1 MNIYSK
7 STSKLAILYSLAI
20 LLATP
25 SIAQSFNTINPQ
37 DVNIVRDSFGVPHIF
52 GKTDADC
59 AYGLAWA
66 NAEDAFHETQ
76 NLLYVAK
83 GFMGRKDGMEGVK
96 ADFFVHAIG
105 ARKIVDE
112 RYEQDLTPAFKKYIN
127 GYAQGINAF
136 AKAHPELVK
145 VKKAFPIEDK
155 DVLTAFVATMSF
167 LSWTQN
173 NVGDAVGGKYDQ
185 HIVDMSFKAPSV
197 GSNAYAAKAALNL
210 EGKTLLCINPHL
222 QMNGALSFYE
232 MHLQSEEGLDMQGA
246 TFQGASSHAMG
257 TNRHLGWAFTWN
269 YFDKVDVYKLEMN
282 PKKKLQYKFD
292 GKYLKL
298 EKRPVWLKVKLKGM
312 VIPVRKMTYW
322 SKYGATV
329 KSDKSDNFYAIRFP
343 ANMTVKTGQ
352 QLYEMSKAKN
362 YDEFWTALRANHAIT
377 LFNMVYADEKDN
389 IFYLSHGMMPD
400 RKEQSYDWDNI
411 VPGNTSQTLWTS
423 LIPIDSMPH
432 VINPNC
438 GYVYNTNNNVFSATC
453 EGENDNP
460 NRLPKNVN
468 QRPGNNNR
476 AEILKAF
483 FEENPNFTFEQFK
496 AVKFDTR
503 FPKKS
508 AFLTSLNPFWNLDK
522 SKYPALEKP
531 IAMLQNWDR
540 NTDVNS
546 VATSLFGSLIL
557 TIWKDRHYGDG
568 EFVTG
573 IKGLTEAQAVVYLQN
588 AVDNMVKKFGTYEVR
603 WGDIHK
609 LRRGSKSLPIGSFAD
624 LLSPSYPE
632 EEIHDGKVEY
642 VPKHGDTFTMFVK
655 YGKNGAEQVESLE
668 PLGNSLNPQSPHYTD
683 QMELFVNQKLK
694 FMPFEKDYWFS
705 HSEKNYHPK

>member
-1 MNIYSK
+1 
-7 STSKLAILYSLAI
+7 
-20 LLATP
+20 
-25 SIAQSFNTINPQ
+25 
-37 DVNIVRDSFGVPHIF
+37 VPHIF

-76 NLLYVAK
+76 NLLYVSK

-112 RYEQDLTPAFKKYIN
+112 RYGADLTPAFRKYVN
-127 GYAQGINAF
+127 GYTQGVNAF

-145 VKKAFPIEDK
+145 IKKAFPITDK
-155 DVLTAFVATMSF
+155 DVLTTFVVTMSF
-167 LSWTQN
+167 LSGAQN
-173 NVGDAVGGKYDQ
+173 NIGDAVGGKYDQ
-185 HIVDMSFKAPSV
+185 KNVDFTPSKPV
-197 GSNAYAAKAALNL
+197 GSNAYAAKAMLNP

-222 QMNGALSFYE
+222 QMNGAFSFYE
-232 MHLQSEEGLDMQGA
+232 MHLQSEEGLDMQGN

-257 TNRHLGWAFTWN
+257 TNRHLGWGFTWN
-269 YFDKVDVYKLEMN
+269 YFDRVDAFKLEMH
-282 PKKKLQYKFD
+282 PKKKGQYKFD
-292 GKYLKL
+292 GEYVKL

-329 KSDKSDNFYAIRFP
+329 KSDKSANFYAVRFP
-343 ANMTVKTGQ
+343 ANMNIKTGQ

-362 YDEFWTALRANHAIT
+362 YDEFWTALRSNHAIA
-377 LFNMVYADEKDN
+377 LFNMVYADDKDN
-389 IFYLSHGMMPD
+389 IFYVSHGMMPD
-400 RKEQSYDWDNI
+400 RKNQDYDWDNV

-423 LIPIDSMPH
+423 LVPIDSMPH

-438 GYVYNTNNNVFSATC
+438 GYVYNTNNSVFSATC
-453 EGENDNP
+453 EGENDHP
-460 NRLPKNVN
+460 DRLPKNVN

-476 AEILKAF
+476 AEMLKAF
-483 FEENPNFTFEQFK
+483 FEENATFTYQQFK
-496 AVKFDTR
+496 DIKFDTH

-508 AFLTSLNPFWNLDK
+508 AFLTSLNPLWNLDK

-531 IAMLQNWDR
+531 IDMLHKWDR

-546 VATSLFGSLIL
+546 VPTSLFGAFIQ
-557 TIWKDRHYGDG
+557 TIWKDKHYGD
-568 EFVTG
+568 EQFVTG
-573 IKGLTEAQAVVYLQN
+573 IKDFTEAQAVDYLQK
-588 AVDNMVKKFGTYEVR
+588 AVDGMVKKFGSFEMR

-609 LRRGSKSLPIGSFAD
+609 LRRGDKSLSIGSFAD

-632 EEIHDGKVEY
+632 EEVHDGKVEY
-642 VPKHGDTFTMFVK
+642 VPKYGDTFTMFVK
-655 YGKNGAEQVESLE
+655 YGKSGVELVESLE

-694 FMPFEKDYWFS
+694 YMPFEKDYWFL
-705 HSEKNYHPK
+705 HSENSYHPQ